1 MRRAV
6 VLGLV
11 VLVAAAGGIAFFKLR
26 KADTAPS
33 IPVDEAADKSRITS
47 FWELYT
53 RAGALRTQGQFEPA
67 AAAYR
72 QALTLD
78 PAHEDS
84 LYYLATCL
92 YEMGEYGE
100 AESELRKLLRLNP
113 ESGRAWGQLGRLLSS
128 RAPGAPT
135 DLAAARQA
143 FERQL
148 AINREQV
155 GPLLELGCLE
165 LNQGNLKR
173 AEATFRTAAVSGSP
187 EAKFLAG
194 YVLFL
199 EKRPEEARKF
209 FRSVLEAYWADRKAV
224 AQGVLSEGDVLPVAD
239 KPLTAPQRAAL
250 QSAHFLYWMDLDQ
263 GTSPDEALK
272 SLRLRDGSAPP
283 ALPVIVESSGCSGG
297 RTQEGSSDFR

>member
-6 VLGLV
+6 LLALALFVALAGITLFKFRRAETERSV
-11 VLVAAAGGIAFFKLR
+11 TAGEAAA
-26 KADTAPS
+26 
-33 IPVDEAADKSRITS
+33 KSRVTS
-47 FWELYT
+47 FWEVYN
-53 RAGALRTQGQFEPA
+53 RAGSLRAQGQLGPA
-67 AAAYR
+67 ATAYR
-72 QALTLD
+72 QALTLN
-78 PAHEDS
+78 PHHEDS

-92 YEMGEYGE
+92 YEMGEYRE
-100 AESELRKLLRLNP
+100 AESELRKLIRLNP

-199 EKRPEEARKF
+199 EKRPMEARKF
-209 FRSVLEAYWADRKAV
+209 FRSVLESYWADRKAV

-239 KPLTAPQRAAL
+239 KPLTSPQRAAL

-272 SLRLRDGSAPP
+272 SLRLRGGSAPP
-283 ALPVIVESSGCSGG
+283 ALPVLVESSGCSGG
-297 RTQEGSSDFR
+297 RTQEGSSDFH

>member
-6 VLGLV
+6 LLALALFVALAGITLFKFRRAETERSV
-11 VLVAAAGGIAFFKLR
+11 TAGEAAA
-26 KADTAPS
+26 
-33 IPVDEAADKSRITS
+33 KSRVTS
-47 FWELYT
+47 FWEVYN
-53 RAGALRTQGQFEPA
+53 RAGSLRTQGQFGA
-67 AAAYR
+67 AATAYR
-72 QALTLD
+72 QALTID
-78 PAHEDS
+78 PDHEDS

-100 AESELRKLLRLNP
+100 AESELRKLIRLNP

-199 EKRPEEARKF
+199 EKRPTEARKF
-209 FRSVLEAYWADRKAV
+209 FRSVLEAYWADRKAA

-272 SLRLRDGSAPP
+272 SLRLRGGSAPP

-297 RTQEGSSDFR
+297 RTLEGSSDFR